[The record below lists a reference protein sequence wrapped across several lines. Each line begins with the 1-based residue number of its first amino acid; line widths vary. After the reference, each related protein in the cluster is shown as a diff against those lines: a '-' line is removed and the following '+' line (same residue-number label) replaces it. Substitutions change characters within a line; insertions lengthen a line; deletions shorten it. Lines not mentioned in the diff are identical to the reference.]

1 MHFSPK
7 GSTLT
12 LTSITEAAAASTGSA
27 NVTQYLFFGV
37 IIVVIIAFMFRN
49 GRKRS
54 RDAAAMTQNLRP
66 GAEIMTSSGIFGTIV
81 SMDEETNKIVLE
93 THPGTNL
100 TIHRQ
105 AVGKIITPVAED
117 GTVLNGEPVVLD
129 DAAADPEFGE
139 RVVTANTDADD
150 EATRRTDGAA
160 SKGVAE

>member
-1 MHFSPK
+1 MTS
-7 GSTLT
+7 LT
-12 LTSITEAAAASTGSA
+12 AAAASSAGSA
-27 NVTQYLFFGV
+27 NITQYLFFGV
-37 IIVVIIAFMFRN
+37 IIIVIVAFMFRN

-54 RDAAAMTQNLRP
+54 RDAAAMTQGLRP

-105 AVGKIITPVAED
+105 AIGKIVTPVAED
-117 GTVLNGEPVVLD
+117 GTVVNGEPVVLD

-139 RVVTANTDADD
+139 RVSLTKTDADD
-150 EATRRTDGAA
+150 AATRRTDGAA
-160 SKGVAE
+160 SKGASD